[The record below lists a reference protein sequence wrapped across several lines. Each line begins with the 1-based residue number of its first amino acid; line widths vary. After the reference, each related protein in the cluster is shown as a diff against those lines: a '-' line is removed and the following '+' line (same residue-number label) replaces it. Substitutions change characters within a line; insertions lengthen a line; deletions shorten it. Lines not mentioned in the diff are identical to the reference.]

1 MGKAKYYFIC
11 RIYNMLLIFI
21 CFFCVLL
28 IAANQSIDVNQAVKE
43 RQDMKRTV
51 ERLDSELKAEQE
63 TYVDITQVA
72 LCMYVS
78 FHMFRWASKAQGSQH
93 CVVSR
98 QKDMTRQYKGM
109 QEELLN
115 RVNTLENTITHLK
128 DQLGTNMSCSVWYFF
143 LIFWNKKTLIY
154 SVSIF

>member
-1 MGKAKYYFIC
+1 
-11 RIYNMLLIFI
+11 MLLIFI

-78 FHMFRWASKAQGSQH
+78 FHMFR
-93 CVVSR
+93 
-98 QKDMTRQYKGM
+98 
-109 QEELLN
+109 
-115 RVNTLENTITHLK
+115 
-128 DQLGTNMSCSVWYFF
+128 
-143 LIFWNKKTLIY
+143 
-154 SVSIF
+154 